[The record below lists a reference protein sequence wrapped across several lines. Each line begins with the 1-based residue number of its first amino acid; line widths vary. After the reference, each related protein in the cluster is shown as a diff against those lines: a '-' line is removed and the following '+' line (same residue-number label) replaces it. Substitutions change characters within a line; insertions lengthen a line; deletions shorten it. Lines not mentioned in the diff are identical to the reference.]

1 MTADKSTLFAREMG
15 RCPDRIWRQL
25 NGKTAQENYTE
36 IMNERSR
43 KFREE
48 MIDRYKAKHQKEEDD
63 EPINLVIES
72 KVKK

>member
-1 MTADKSTLFAREMG
+1 MPSQELIHAREMG
-15 RCPDRIWRQL
+15 KVPDRYWYAL
-25 NGKTAQENYTE
+25 NGKSAQENYAE

>member
-1 MTADKSTLFAREMG
+1 MTPDKSTVLARKLG
-15 RCPDRIWRQL
+15 QCPDWAWYQL
-25 NGKTAQENYTE
+25 NGKSAQENYAE

>member
-1 MTADKSTLFAREMG
+1 MPSETLIRARELG
-15 RCPDRIWRQL
+15 QVPDWAWYQQ
-25 NGKTAQENYTE
+25 NGKTAQENYAE

-43 KFREE
+43 KVREAI
-48 MIDRYKAKHQKEEDD
+48 MDRYKSKHQKEDDD

>member
-1 MTADKSTLFAREMG
+1 MPSEALIRARELG
-15 RCPDRIWRQL
+15 QVPDWAWYQQ
-25 NGKTAQENYTE
+25 NGKTAQENYAE

-48 MIDRYKAKHQKEEDD
+48 MIDRYKAKHQKEDDD